1 MPNKLTLTEASFE
14 IQTGRL
20 DPVDLLEACLDQID
34 ALEDRLLAWVT
45 LDREGAADQARKLK
59 EELAG
64 GRPRGP
70 LHGIPIGIKD
80 IMYTQGMRTSSGSAI
95 LRDFVPDY
103 DATVVSRLREAGAVI
118 LGKTV
123 TTEFACFDP
132 PETLNPWNL
141 AHTPGG
147 SSSGT
152 AAAVAARMCPAALGS
167 QTGGSISRPAIYCGI
182 AGCKP
187 TYGRVSVHG
196 VHPVAFSLDHPGVLA
211 RSVPDVAL
219 VLRTIAGPDAQD
231 PLCADIPV
239 SDYAAAV
246 AQMPERPPRIGLIR
260 AYFEE
265 TADEASWGATAD
277 AADCFRSEG
286 AEVREVA
293 LPDSFKDLH
302 RMHRVIMCAEAA
314 AVHADQF
321 ARRKADYRPSIAS
334 VIEEGLSLSAV
345 DYARA
350 RTHQVAFRWEMQSAF
365 EDVDVLLTPATLTPA
380 PRDLGTTGD
389 PAFNS
394 PWSYTGLPTFVL
406 PTATAP
412 NGLPVGVQ
420 FVGRAFGES
429 DLLAS
434 AAWCEN
440 RLGWDG
446 EPQFVSG

>member
-1 MPNKLTLTEASFE
+1 MPNRLTLTEASFE

-20 DPVDLLEACLDQID
+20 GPVELLEACLAQID
-34 ALEDRLLAWVT
+34 ALEDRIHAWET
-45 LDREGAADQARKLK
+45 LDREGAAAQAQALQ

-64 GRPRGP
+64 GRSRGP

-80 IMYTQGMRTSSGSAI
+80 IMYTKGMRTSAGSKI
-95 LRDFVPDY
+95 LRDFVPDH

-123 TTEFACFDP
+123 TTEYACFDP

-167 QTGGSISRPAIYCGI
+167 QTGGSISRPAIYCGV

-187 TYGRVSVHG
+187 TYGRVSVFG
-196 VHPVAFSLDHPGVLA
+196 VLPVSFSLDHPGVLA
-211 RSVPDVAL
+211 RSVLDAAL
-219 VLRTIAGPDAQD
+219 VLRTIAGPDPQD

-246 AQMPERPPRIGLIR
+246 SQMSERPPRIGLIR

-265 TADEASWGATAD
+265 TSDEASWAAAAG
-277 AADCFRSEG
+277 AADLFRAEG
-286 AEVREVA
+286 AEVCEVP
-293 LPDSFKDLH
+293 LPDSFVDLH
-302 RMHRVIMCAEAA
+302 RMHRAIMCAEAA
-314 AVHADQF
+314 AVHAEQF
-321 ARRKADYRPSIAS
+321 ARHRADYRPSIRS

-345 DYARA
+345 DYAKA
-350 RTHQVAFRWEMQSAF
+350 RTHQVAFRAEMQSAF
-365 EDVDVLLTPATLTPA
+365 ANADVLLTPATLSPA
-380 PRDLGTTGD
+380 PRDLSTTGD

-406 PTATAP
+406 PTGTAP
-412 NGLPVGVQ
+412 NGLPVGAQ
-420 FVGRAFGES
+420 LVGRTFGEAN
-429 DLLAS
+429 LLAS
-434 AAWCEN
+434 AAWCEA

-446 EPQFVSG
+446 TPQFVSE